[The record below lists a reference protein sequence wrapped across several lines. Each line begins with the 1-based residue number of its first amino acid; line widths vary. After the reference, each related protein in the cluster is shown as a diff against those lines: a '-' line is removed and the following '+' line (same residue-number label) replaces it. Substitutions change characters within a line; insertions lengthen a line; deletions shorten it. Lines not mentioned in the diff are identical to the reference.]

1 MCDLLSA
8 HLSGMSIID
17 HLLSVLMAATGL
29 DRKARRSAHQ
39 SWQSRVTNVE
49 CRGWEIPK
57 TTPQRWLRA
66 RGSDINVSGGSKS
79 VKALIWVDSEA
90 FG

>member
-49 CRGWEIPK
+49 CRGWEIPN

-66 RGSDINVSGGSKS
+66 RGFDIDVFRGCKS
-79 VKALIWVDSEA
+79 LATLIWFDTEA